1 MYFTINVTFIIIFST
16 ELRKQKY
23 INLKRRIRSQKLTFF
38 LEEKNNFVEQ
48 NNTSEKA
55 VLAEEKLDSIAFDDT
70 EKLEDLDKLVSIN

>member
-16 ELRKQKY
+16 ERRKQKY

>member
-23 INLKRRIRSQKLTFF
+23 VNLKRRIRSQKLTFF